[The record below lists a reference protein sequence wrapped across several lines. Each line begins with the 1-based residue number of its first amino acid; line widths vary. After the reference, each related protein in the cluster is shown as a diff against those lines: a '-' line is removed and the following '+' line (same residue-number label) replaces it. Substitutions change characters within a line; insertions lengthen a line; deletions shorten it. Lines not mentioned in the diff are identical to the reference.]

1 MFRILILLQLIIMKK
16 LQNLVG
22 AKTLSKKEQQL
33 VKGGNMQLAS
43 KACPCSG
50 TYEECLKLCGE

>member
-1 MFRILILLQLIIMKK
+1 MKK